1 MKVEGF
7 LTKLY
12 DSQDQEE
19 LIMMMDFKD
28 GAQRVILLLQPFE
41 RIQEKSTFVHVS
53 GATET
58 EGAWE
63 TRSVKSRSMRLLYCT
78 ICYFIFC

>member
-28 GAQRVILLLQPFE
+28 GAQRVILLQYPSKRMKQNQLD
-41 RIQEKSTFVHVS
+41 SLDS
-53 GATET
+53 GATEA

-63 TRSVKSRSMRLLYCT
+63 TRSVKSRDVTLLH
-78 ICYFIFC
+78 

>member
-1 MKVEGF
+1 MKVF
-7 LTKLY
+7 KLNAY

-28 GAQRVILLLQPFE
+28 GAQRVTLLLLQPFE